1 MENLHKKNELP
12 KNWKFICAGASRNF
26 SIPPDFKKNVE
37 ILDRVSQ
44 TESLKLM
51 ASADLNILI
60 QPPTGR
66 MGVYTGKIFDY
77 LSVNK
82 PILAVV
88 DKRDVGAQLIN
99 KLKAGYV
106 ADFGDIAEIED
117 QIKLAIDH
125 WKHHDE
131 LKPEKVKSLSFIE
144 NIKFT
149 N

>member
-1 MENLHKKNELP
+1 MNCQ

-51 ASADLNILI
+51 AAADLNILI

-82 PILAVV
+82 
-88 DKRDVGAQLIN
+88 
-99 KLKAGYV
+99 
-106 ADFGDIAEIED
+106 
-117 QIKLAIDH
+117 
-125 WKHHDE
+125 
-131 LKPEKVKSLSFIE
+131 
-144 NIKFT
+144 T
-149 N
+149 NSCCSR